1 MNNERAD
8 VLTAQYVWTI
18 QSEGDWYH
26 RASQYAEQGEYGKFR
41 RHTGNFINRV
51 ERQQGEKIQGIEWA
65 FILLELWVGLGGHRA
80 DCLLDPGTL
89 REQYLELLGQ
99 RDSAEKPSAAE
110 SEVVLVKR
118 RKGDLFAKYGEVY
131 TFQVIDTSRR
141 GHTYTPK
148 EVEAL
153 RYAYKIGAPFSHLA
167 INLKRT
173 ALGIVEKMALL
184 GLLEKNHDGDFVCAL
199 DVPDDDRQ
207 NETCNPCG
215 EILLEVA
222 AHCDLAA
229 GHLDRVAVALETI
242 AKEKSMT
249 IATNPN
255 TAIETRTIIF
265 GQDAAAMSEQQL
277 IDAIKKVEGQIAALK
292 EVKTSSKKI
301 AGNIKELEK
310 QLDAIVAV
318 LDAR

>member
-1 MNNERAD
+1 MDSELID
-8 VLTAQYVWTI
+8 ELTTQYVWVI
-18 QSEGDWYH
+18 QNEGAWH
-26 RASQYAEQGEYGKFR
+26 HKARAALEEGNFGKFR
-41 RHTGNFINRV
+41 RLCGTLINQI
-51 ERQQGEKIQGIEWA
+51 ERDQEEKLNGMSWA
-65 FILLELWVGLGGHRA
+65 FVVFELWVQMGGEPEL
-80 DCLLDPGTL
+80 CLTDPGTL
-89 REQYLELLGQ
+89 LREYKSLVAGKN
-99 RDSAEKPSAAE
+99 SAEEPSAAE

-131 TFQVIDTSRR
+131 TFQVIDTARR
-141 GHTYTPK
+141 GQTYTAM
-148 EVEAL
+148 EIEAL
-153 RYAYKIGAPFSHLA
+153 RYTYKIGTPFGQLA

-173 ALGIVEKMALL
+173 ALDVVEKMALL
-184 GLLEKNHDGDFVCAL
+184 GLLEKNHDGDFICAH
-199 DVPDDDRQ
+199 DVPDDDHQ
-207 NETCNPCG
+207 NTNPCS
-215 EILLEVA
+215 EILPEVS
-222 AHCDLAA
+222 AHCELAA
-229 GHLDRVAVALETI
+229 GHLDRVAEALETI

-277 IDAIKKVEGQIAALK
+277 IGAIKKVEGQIAALK